1 VEVRGGSARLC
12 SSKRKEGKKRE
23 EREEPWRAF
32 KQVAAAGD
40 AAAEK

>member
-1 VEVRGGSARLC
+1 MEVRGVLLVC
-12 SSKRKEGKKRE
+12 VHQKEKRKNE